1 MRRAAS
7 TWGRRRS
14 HSRPARNNASGS
26 ERLTIFKQESRRP
39 EAIKSGSADNERR
52 TIMAIEVNGTS
63 IETTESG
70 FLTDPNDWTEDVAKA
85 IAEAEGIELT
95 DKHWDVINYLRDEYF
110 NNNQN
115 QPMERQ
121 LLKDVGKIWGSKP
134 TSKDVYKLFPLAPTK
149 QGTKVAGLPE
159 VHRKGGY

>member
-1 MRRAAS
+1 
-7 TWGRRRS
+7 
-14 HSRPARNNASGS
+14 
-26 ERLTIFKQESRRP
+26 
-39 EAIKSGSADNERR
+39 
-52 TIMAIEVNGTS
+52 MAIEVNGKT

-70 FLTDPNDWTEDVAKA
+70 FLVELNDWNEDVARA

-95 DKHWDVINYLRDEYF
+95 DKHWDLINYLRDEYL

-115 QPMERQ
+115 QPMERA

-149 QGTKVAGLPE
+149 QGTKIAGLPE

>member
-1 MRRAAS
+1 
-7 TWGRRRS
+7 
-14 HSRPARNNASGS
+14 
-26 ERLTIFKQESRRP
+26 
-39 EAIKSGSADNERR
+39 
-52 TIMAIEVNGTS
+52 MAIEVNGTS

-70 FLTDPNDWTEDVAKA
+70 FLTDPNDWSEDVAKA

-95 DKHWDVINYLRDEYF
+95 DKHWDVINYLRDEY
-110 NNNQN
+110 NNNNLN

-134 TSKDVYKLFPLAPTK
+134 TSKDVYKLFPLAPTT
-149 QGTKVAGLPE
+149 QGTKIAGLPE